1 MKSRRLSSIRQLVLP
16 LVLSCAV
23 ACSSGTPAGTRE
35 DHPYR
40 DGYRFILYVP
50 RNVKRSVPAPLVVM
64 VHGCQTTAEQQEAA
78 SGLDE
83 LAERYGFVVLY
94 PDHEGNAALHPRR
107 CWHFATD
114 TSRDSRDPAAIAGMV
129 RAAIARSSPRID
141 PTRVYYIGMSSG
153 AMLGSVMAATYPDVF
168 AAFMLNAG
176 CAYRATTCIGPP
188 PTRDTAVLAREALA
202 AMGDHRCVVPILVSQ
217 GDADQSVLPAHSEQ
231 VRDQWRM
238 TDNLVVSGSPEKP
251 LPAAPTNVR
260 EVTSKGRYPST
271 VEEYVDPAGIVMI
284 ERWVIHGMGH
294 FWPGGRA
301 SVGLAGGTDP
311 KGPNGVEIA
320 WAFFRLHALLGPAA
334 QEAPGR
340 PCQVS

>member
-1 MKSRRLSSIRQLVLP
+1 MKTRRLLSMRYLVLP
-16 LVLSCAV
+16 LVLLCAI
-23 ACSSGTPAGTRE
+23 ACSTGTPSGTRE
-35 DHPYR
+35 DHAYR
-40 DGYRFILYVP
+40 DGYHYILYTP
-50 RNVKRSVPAPLVVM
+50 RSVKRAMPAPLVVM

-83 LAERYGFVVLY
+83 LAERDGFVVLY
-94 PDHEGNAALHPRR
+94 PDHEGNGALHPRR

-114 TSRDSRDPAAIAGMV
+114 TSRDSKDPAAIAGMV
-129 RAAIARSSPRID
+129 RAVLARPSPRID

-188 PTRDTAVLAREALA
+188 PTLNTEVLAREALA
-202 AMGDHRCVVPILVSQ
+202 AMGAHRCAVPILVSQ
-217 GDADQSVLPAHSEQ
+217 GDADRSVSPSHSEQ

-238 TDNLVVSGSPEKP
+238 TDNLVVSGSPARP
-251 LPAAPTNVR
+251 LPVAPTEIR

-271 VEEYVDPAGIVMI
+271 VEEYADRAGSVMI

-294 FWPGGRA
+294 FWPGGPA

-311 KGPNGVEIA
+311 KAPNGGAIA
-320 WAFFRLHALLGPAA
+320 WAFFRLHRLLGPGATPGA
-334 QEAPGR
+334 QCR
-340 PCQVS
+340 VS